1 MIATSGFT
9 SGHVS
14 FLVFFLFL
22 LNSLVASSSTGS
34 SSPDGRLPSS
44 SPPPPLSSPPL
55 TPSLSS
61 QNINLEVIEASN
73 ENSVGNATAVT
84 TTNGRTQTNSNSN
97 GNNIPLWKQQLP
109 FPLNNKTKTLQ
120 RILIPGDPK
129 GGDASSTGSSD
140 VEVFLLG
147 TAHVSK
153 DSSRDV
159 RQLLESV
166 EPDAIFLEL
175 CHQRLNLLEPSDNDD
190 IDIDTDTHQQQQQ
203 QHHEAN
209 EEDVSNIKSNN
220 TTGGFWNQ
228 CRGFFRRGQINSR
241 RAKEKKKEKSSNEKR
256 IDTKSF
262 SSIASSLL
270 SNMQGDYADSLGVEL
285 GGEFRAAYQY
295 WKTVVPHGI
304 GSYRKV
310 NRIHNVHMI
319 LGDRPVT
326 LTLTRAWESLRIWG
340 KFKLMAG
347 LLVSSLRKPNPDEL
361 REWMEKILYGDTD
374 LMSESVTELAK
385 HFPTLAEVIL
395 KERDAYMAC
404 KLHQTCRRLLIAGS
418 RHNRGNRRY
427 RLVAIVGAGH
437 VEGICKWLTTG
448 GSVSTISTV
457 ARTMA
462 SSSSSSST
470 SSLSKSSQQ
479 PPESPED
486 ILSQLIQIKATIPQ
500 EDHDYLVHQI
510 TELDPELMNE
520 ISEIVE
526 E

>member
-1 MIATSGFT
+1 MIAMAGFT

-14 FLVFFLFL
+14 LLVFFLFL
-22 LNSLVASSSTGS
+22 LNSLLASSTGS
-34 SSPDGRLPSS
+34 SSPDGRIPS
-44 SPPPPLSSPPL
+44 SPPPPLPLPSSSSLPSSLSSSSSSLPPL
-55 TPSLSS
+55 RPSLSS

-73 ENSVGNATAVT
+73 EYSVGNVTSVT
-84 TTNGRTQTNSNSN
+84 TTNGRTQNS
-97 GNNIPLWKQQLP
+97 NIPLWKQQLP

-120 RILIPGDPK
+120 RILIPG
-129 GGDASSTGSSD
+129 GGHPEGEDAFSTGSD

-147 TAHVSK
+147 TAHISK

-190 IDIDTDTHQQQQQ
+190 IDVDTHQQQ
-203 QHHEAN
+203 HETD
-209 EEDVSNIKSNN
+209 EDDTSNNKSN

-228 CRGFFRRGQINSR
+228 CRGLFRRGQNSR
-241 RAKEKKKEKSSNEKR
+241 AKKKKEKTSDEKR
-256 IDTKSF
+256 IDTRSF
-262 SSIASSLL
+262 SSIASSLM
-270 SNMQGDYADSLGVEL
+270 SNMQGNYADSLGVEL

-340 KFKLMAG
+340 KIKLMVG

-361 REWMEKILYGDTD
+361 REWMENILYGDTD

-404 KLHQTCRRLLIAGS
+404 KLHQTCRRLLIADS
-418 RHNRGNRRY
+418 RHNRSNRRY

-437 VEGICKWLTTG
+437 VEGICRWLTTG
-448 GSVSTISTV
+448 GSVTTISTV
-457 ARTMA
+457 ARTTA
-462 SSSSSSST
+462 SSSSSSKT
-470 SSLSKSSQQ
+470 AKDIDISQQ

-486 ILSQLIQIKATIPQ
+486 ILSKLIQIKATIPQ

-510 TELDPELMNE
+510 TELDPELLNE